1 MAADT
6 TATILVALSPFFFLK
21 YFLQNTH
28 NILKFQALHEKSFPI
43 KPKLKKKEHKKKKNN
58 VKQYQP
64 FHTVCMTQVVSLSSL
79 LIIKQYY
86 YWCYEINYFPS
97 GKKVNI
103 GSTVLSSI
111 TIS

>member
-43 KPKLKKKEHKKKKNN
+43 KPKLKKKEHKKKK
-58 VKQYQP
+58 KEQ
-64 FHTVCMTQVVSLSSL
+64 C
-79 LIIKQYY
+79 
-86 YWCYEINYFPS
+86 
-97 GKKVNI
+97 
-103 GSTVLSSI
+103 
-111 TIS
+111 